1 VRAVL
6 CRSFGALD
14 NLTLEDG
21 APLVAPD
28 GQVVVAVRACGINF
42 FDGLI
47 VEGKYQIKPPFPF
60 SPGAEFSGVIKSTGA
75 GVTCVEK
82 GTRVLG
88 FTSYGALA
96 EEIAVEPWRLIP
108 IPSEMDDAV
117 AAAFPIAY
125 ATSFH
130 ALKDRGRLRPA
141 ETLLVLGAAG
151 GVGLAAVELGKL
163 MGARVIA
170 AASSDD
176 KLALCREYGAD
187 ELLNYKDVDLRERL
201 RQITGGRGVDVVF
214 DPVGGSYAEPC
225 VRSLAMDAR
234 YLVVGFAAGEIP
246 RIAFNLVL
254 LRSAALV
261 GVFWGAF
268 AEAHRDANRANFQQL
283 LDWWRD
289 GKLRPHVSATFPL
302 ERFRDAIET
311 VVQRRA
317 KGKVVVTMA
326 AAPRSDHG

>member
-1 VRAVL
+1 
-6 CRSFGALD
+6 
-14 NLTLEDG
+14 
-21 APLVAPD
+21 
-28 GQVVVAVRACGINF
+28 
-42 FDGLI
+42 
-47 VEGKYQIKPPFPF
+47 
-60 SPGAEFSGVIKSTGA
+60 
-75 GVTCVEK
+75 
-82 GTRVLG
+82 
-88 FTSYGALA
+88 
-96 EEIAVEPWRLIP
+96 
-108 IPSEMDDAV
+108 
-117 AAAFPIAY
+117 
-125 ATSFH
+125 
-130 ALKDRGRLRPA
+130 
-141 ETLLVLGAAG
+141 
-151 GVGLAAVELGKL
+151 
-163 MGARVIA
+163 VIA

-201 RQITGGRGVDVVF
+201 RQITGGRGVDVIF

-246 RIAFNLVL
+246 RIALNLVL

-268 AEAHRDANRANFQQL
+268 AEAHRDANRANFQQM